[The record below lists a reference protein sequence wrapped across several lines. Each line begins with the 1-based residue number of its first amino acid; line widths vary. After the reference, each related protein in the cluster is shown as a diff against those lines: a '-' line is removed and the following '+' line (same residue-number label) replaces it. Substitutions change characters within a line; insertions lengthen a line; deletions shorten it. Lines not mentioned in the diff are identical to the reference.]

1 MPDTELEN
9 YVKKIISEQTTQTTN
24 TKDLVNDGH
33 EHNFQLEDL
42 VKHQASCTCPDC
54 PYCKSMR
61 ERIETVKDDN
71 LIENTI
77 KRAEKVIESKLSE
90 KKEINYDDYVKI
102 IKYLDDNYSLSN
114 KTSKM
119 IDSILWKITVK

>member
-77 KRAEKVIESKLSE
+77 GRAKKVIEKKLSVG
-90 KKEINYDDYVKI
+90 N
-102 IKYLDDNYSLSN
+102 
-114 KTSKM
+114 
-119 IDSILWKITVK
+119 